1 MDPKILLTNKNI
13 IKKEVNKY
21 LNIIKNYP
29 YIFNL
34 GHGILPQTNPK
45 MIEFVIKTIR
55 EKTS

>member
-1 MDPKILLTNKNI
+1 MNPNVLLTNKKK

-21 LNIIKNYP
+21 LNIFKDYP

-45 MIEFVIKTIR
+45 MIEFIIKIIR
-55 EKTS
+55 KKNL